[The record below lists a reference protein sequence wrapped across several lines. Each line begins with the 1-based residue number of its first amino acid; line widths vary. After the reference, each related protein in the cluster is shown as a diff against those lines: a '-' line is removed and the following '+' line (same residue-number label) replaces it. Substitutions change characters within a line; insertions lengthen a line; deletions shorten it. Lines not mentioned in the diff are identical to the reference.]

1 MSSSR
6 FPHLVPAGAALAC
19 LVLAAFALAGWGLHS
34 AWLIGADSGNPQMYP
49 FTAGGFMCAALAIL
63 LQLDTRRAA
72 LGAGRMLALLTLV
85 LGAGATLMRATE
97 WAPAPLSLGI
107 GAASNP
113 WSLPAP
119 LTAGLLVV
127 LGASLVLVGSRRTAG
142 VAQALAAAVLLFSL
156 LTLAGFAARDTA
168 LYQLLPGRGTSLR
181 TALGFMLASSAVLWL
196 RPDQGVMVALAS
208 PTPSSRT
215 LRRLLGPLVLT
226 PILLG
231 MVASWAVRSAGSGL
245 DLTSTI
251 WLFVWGLLVILI
263 AVVWRLAYQLY
274 RQDLTRALAER
285 ERNDALAALHLA
297 DQRKN
302 EFLAM
307 LAHELRNPLAP
318 ISTAADLLRSRYAG
332 DPAKVRR
339 TSEIIARQV
348 SHMVHLVDDLLDVSR
363 VTRGIIELDRQLLD
377 LRQTVA
383 AALEQVQPLMQMKRQ
398 RLRTEL
404 PEAKVL
410 VEGDAKRLIQVLA
423 NLLNNAAKYTPED
436 GSVLLTVRVEDG
448 QAVVAVQDDGI
459 GIAPEL
465 LPDVFGL
472 FTQAQR
478 TPDRAEGGLGLG
490 LALVKNL
497 VELHG
502 GQVQA
507 ASDGPGHGS
516 TFTVTL
522 PRASAAA
529 AALLAPD
536 AATAP
541 ARKRARSADVL
552 VVDDNVDAAASLA
565 LLLDA
570 EGYRVQVE
578 HDPAPALQ
586 RVLAQPPGACILD
599 IGLPGMDGRE
609 LAQRIRAGLQ
619 DDAPLLIALTG
630 YGSDADRALALQ
642 AGFDHYLVKPAD
654 MRQLAALLSELQASP
669 G

>member
-1 MSSSR
+1 MTR
-6 FPHLVPAGAALAC
+6 FPHAVPAGAALAC
-19 LVLAAFALAGWGLHS
+19 LLLAGAVLAGWWLHS
-34 AWLIGADSGNPQMYP
+34 PRLIGAVTGNPQMYP
-49 FTAGGFMCAALAIL
+49 LTACGFVCAAVAIL
-63 LQLDTRRAA
+63 LQLDARRAVPGAGRALALATLA
-72 LGAGRMLALLTLV
+72 LGAGGV
-85 LGAGATLMRATE
+85 VMRAADR
-97 WAPAPLSLGI
+97 APAPLSLGI
-107 GAASNP
+107 GAASNA

-119 LTAGLLVV
+119 LTAGLFTV
-127 LGASLVLVGSRRTAG
+127 LGASLVLIGARRTAG
-142 VAQALAAAVLLFSL
+142 VAQALAAGVLLFSL
-156 LTLAGFAARDTA
+156 LTLAGFAAEDTA

-196 RPDQGVMVALAS
+196 RRDQGVMVALAS

-231 MVASWAVRSAGSGL
+231 MVATWAVRTAGPGL
-245 DLTSTI
+245 DLTTTI

-263 AVVWRLAYQLY
+263 VVVWRLAYQLY

-285 ERNDALAALHLA
+285 ERNDALAALRLA
-297 DQRKN
+297 DERKN

-318 ISTAADLLRSRYAG
+318 ISTAANLLRSVYAG
-332 DPAKVRR
+332 DPGQVRR
-339 TSEIIARQV
+339 TSEIIGRQV

-363 VTRGIIELDRQLLD
+363 VTRGIIELERRTID
-377 LRQTVA
+377 LRHTVA
-383 AALEQVQPLMQMKRQ
+383 AALEQVQPLMELKRQ
-398 RLRTEL
+398 RLRTDL
-404 PEAKVL
+404 PESKVL
-410 VEGDAKRLIQVLA
+410 VEGDAKRLIQVLS
-423 NLLNNAAKYTPED
+423 NLLGNAAKYTPEQ
-436 GSVLLTVRVEDG
+436 GSVLLTVRVEG
-448 QAVVAVQDDGI
+448 EQALLMVQDDGI

-472 FTQAQR
+472 FTQARR

-502 GQVQA
+502 GRVEA
-507 ASDGPGHGS
+507 ASEGAGRGS
-516 TFTVTL
+516 TFTVIL
-522 PRASAAA
+522 PRAAAEPVPPPALAVRVVPTA
-529 AALLAPD
+529 A
-536 AATAP
+536 
-541 ARKRARSADVL
+541 RRGSADQVL

-565 LLLDA
+565 LLLEA
-570 EGYRVQVE
+570 EGYRVHVE
-578 HDPAPALQ
+578 HAPAPALA

-609 LAQRIRAGLQ
+609 LARRIRAQLQ
-619 DDAPLLIALTG
+619 DDTPLLVALTG
-630 YGSDADRALALQ
+630 YGSEADRALALE

-654 MRQLAALLSELQASP
+654 LGRLAALLEGAQASP